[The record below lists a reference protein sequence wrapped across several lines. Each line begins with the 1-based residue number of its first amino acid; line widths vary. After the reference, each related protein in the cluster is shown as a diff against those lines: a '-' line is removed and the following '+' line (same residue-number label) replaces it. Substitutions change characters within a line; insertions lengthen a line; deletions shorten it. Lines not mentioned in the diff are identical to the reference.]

1 MHLFEIL
8 FVGILQRFPATVF
21 MLTLRVDCVGLAVK
35 ADILMAGVTSVSAS
49 AIKSISTPRL
59 VKLALFSG
67 VFDYLPN
74 LQLKQVNRYI
84 K

>member
-35 ADILMAGVTSVSAS
+35 ADILMAGVTYHDRVQLSLKATASLEQHSVQD
-49 AIKSISTPRL
+49 
-59 VKLALFSG
+59 F
-67 VFDYLPN
+67 
-74 LQLKQVNRYI
+74 
-84 K
+84 